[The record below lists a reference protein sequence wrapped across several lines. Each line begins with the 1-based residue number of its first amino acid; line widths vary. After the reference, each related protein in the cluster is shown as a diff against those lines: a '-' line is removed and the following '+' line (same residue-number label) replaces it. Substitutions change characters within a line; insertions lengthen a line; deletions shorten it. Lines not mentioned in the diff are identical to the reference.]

1 MNDIKQIIK
10 EQIKEAAATLAR
22 LEKALAALEGT
33 KPAPKAKASA
43 TPSAPPA
50 GSPTRSGKTENAPDA
65 ILALL
70 KKYADDGSVG
80 GLGTEAIANKTGVAL
95 GQVRTTCSRLAREG
109 RIATRKEGKTA
120 FYMISKAESEAMT
133 TAPDFDDSPIEASN

>member
-1 MNDIKQIIK
+1 
-10 EQIKEAAATLAR
+10 
-22 LEKALAALEGT
+22 
-33 KPAPKAKASA
+33 
-43 TPSAPPA
+43 
-50 GSPTRSGKTENAPDA
+50 
-65 ILALL
+65 
-70 KKYADDGSVG
+70 
-80 GLGTEAIANKTGVAL
+80 VAL